1 MPDVVGASCD
11 FEKLNV
17 RITEE
22 KLERATGIEPGLE
35 RVRLLRRM
43 HQH

>member
-1 MPDVVGASCD
+1 MERVTG
-11 FEKLNV
+11 
-17 RITEE
+17 
-22 KLERATGIEPGLE
+22 LEPALE